1 LEKYNNIAYPLKLW
15 LITCTVSYWLC
26 MILLLFSG
34 MITASFESMLNG
46 FINSIGL
53 SLGFLIIVIILTW
66 GIRQLNVPD
75 STKKFVLIVVGSPL
89 CLSADAYRELL
100 DGKQQVP
107 ILLLILSA
115 LVYTIVFAM
124 AVIYFKLPSAIK
136 SYAPERGI
144 IIPFR
149 RTKNAGPI

>member
-1 LEKYNNIAYPLKLW
+1 MKYSNIAYPFKLW

-26 MILLLFSG
+26 IVLLFFSDP
-34 MITASFESMLNG
+34 IDASFESMLNG

-53 SLGFLIIVIILTW
+53 SSGFLIIIIILVW

-75 STKKFVLIVVGSPL
+75 STRKFVLIVVGSPL

-115 LVYTIVFAM
+115 V
-124 AVIYFKLPSAIK
+124 
-136 SYAPERGI
+136 
-144 IIPFR
+144 
-149 RTKNAGPI
+149 